1 MHILAC
7 YNFNYA
13 FHSFSSQCVYSK
25 RPSLYLMA
33 TRTAGSFGN
42 YWSLVMQLHKKN
54 YLVQRN
60 YSVLNHF
67 FANKTEPNCCCVD
80 LFITSLSIMRVY
92 IHMHHCYLPVEKLKP
107 KKKKLKKL
115 SD

>member
-33 TRTAGSFGN
+33 TRTAGSFAN
-42 YWSLVMQLHKKN
+42 YWSLVMQLHKK
-54 YLVQRN
+54 
-60 YSVLNHF
+60 
-67 FANKTEPNCCCVD
+67 K
-80 LFITSLSIMRVY
+80 LS
-92 IHMHHCYLPVEKLKP
+92 CTEKLSSAESFFCKQDRT
-107 KKKKLKKL
+107 KLFL
-115 SD
+115 C